1 MNVQLPIQMDK
12 SAFLTWVQG
21 REERYEL
28 VDGRVIMMTG
38 ASRNHGRIIRN
49 VLALLSAQL
58 DPQWEPIAEF
68 GLDAGPRTLRYPD
81 IVVDRASAGGEDYR
95 AIEPI
100 LLVEVL
106 SPTSET
112 IDLGDKA
119 AEYVHMPT
127 LHGYIVLAQ
136 NEHKAWVWLR
146 GRANMLEGPTVIS
159 GPDQRLTI
167 LGLTLELPFSAIYR
181 GVLAG

>member
-28 VDGRVIMMTG
+28 VDGRVVMMTG

-81 IVVDRASAGGEDYR
+81 IVVDRASAGGDDYR
-95 AIEPI
+95 AIEPV
-100 LLVEVL
+100 LLIEVL
-106 SPTSET
+106 SPTSEA

-127 LHGYIVLAQ
+127 LQSYVVLAQ

-146 GRANMLEGPTVIS
+146 GSANLLEGPTMIS
-159 GPDQRLTI
+159 GSDQRVVI
-167 LGLTLELPFSAIYR
+167 PALTLDLPFSAIYR
-181 GVLAG
+181 GVFLG